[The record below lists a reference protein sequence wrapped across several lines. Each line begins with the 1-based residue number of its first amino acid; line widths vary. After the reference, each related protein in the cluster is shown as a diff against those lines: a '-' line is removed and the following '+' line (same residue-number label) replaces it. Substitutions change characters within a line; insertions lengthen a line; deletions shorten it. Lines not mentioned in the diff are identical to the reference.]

1 MDTESKRGAKVNLPQ
16 KDLSVVQLASVLN
29 VLAKEYH
36 TTLPA
41 LLRKLDRVSGN
52 LEHLDHVY
60 GGDNK
65 YEWTEEEDAILAK
78 NEALLVRW
86 KGQEAVDV
94 RKKYLQWK
102 QK

>member
-1 MDTESKRGAKVNLPQ
+1 MEGEKKAGRISLPQ
-16 KDLSVVQLASVLN
+16 KDLTAAELAAVLN

-52 LEHLDHVY
+52 LEHLDRVY
-60 GGDNK
+60 SGDQK
-65 YEWTEEEDAILAK
+65 FEWTEEEDSLLSK
-78 NEALLVRW
+78 NEGLLVRW

-102 QK
+102 PK

>member
-1 MDTESKRGAKVNLPQ
+1 MQSESKRSGRVNLPE
-16 KDLSVVQLASVLN
+16 KDLTTAELASVLN

-52 LEHLDHVY
+52 LEHLDRLY
-60 GGDNK
+60 DGDNK

-78 NEALLVRW
+78 NEGLLTRW
-86 KGQEAVDV
+86 KGQEAVDT
-94 RKKYLQWK
+94 RKRYLQWK
-102 QK
+102 SK

>member
-1 MDTESKRGAKVNLPQ
+1 MDTESKRGGKVNIPQ
-16 KDLSVVQLASVLN
+16 KDLSVVELASVLN

-60 GGDNK
+60 CGDN
-65 YEWTEEEDAILAK
+65 
-78 NEALLVRW
+78 
-86 KGQEAVDV
+86 
-94 RKKYLQWK
+94 
-102 QK
+102 

>member
-1 MDTESKRGAKVNLPQ
+1 MESERKATRVALPQ
-16 KDLSVVQLASVLN
+16 KELSVAELASVLN

-41 LLRKLDRVSGN
+41 LVRKLDRVSGN
-52 LEHLDHVY
+52 LENLDRAY
-60 GGDNK
+60 TGDNRF
-65 YEWTEEEDAILAK
+65 EWTEEEDALLNK
-78 NEALLVRW
+78 NEQLLIRW
-86 KGQEAVDV
+86 KGPEAVEA

>member
-1 MDTESKRGAKVNLPQ
+1 MASESKKRVELPQ
-16 KDLSVVQLASVLN
+16 KTFTASELASVLN

-52 LEHLDHVY
+52 LEHLDRVY
-60 GGDNK
+60 SGDNRQ
-65 YEWTEEEDAILAK
+65 EWTEEEDAMLAR

-86 KGQEAVDV
+86 KGQESVDI
-94 RKKYLQWK
+94 RKKYINWK
-102 QK
+102 KK